1 MLRTASAGNKNPVGA
16 VFLLFLDVWRVCGVA
31 AAGLLHGTL
40 DSVFCIFPVGVFELV
55 VEFLLEPFHIT
66 GDPFK
71 ILDHLREEDLPKPGL
86 VFFVQVAFSTGEQ
99 VSEMGQT
106 EGLAI
111 FQKLHEFIFIPFEE
125 LEKGGEVPL
134 VGGLDLL
141 TDIAALVLHPD
152 PGADVVCLGL
162 RVGNRF
168 FQAAQKGGLVAGAV
182 VLHLLLEILCELFQV
197 GFQDQ
202 GAAQAVAIEKH
213 FLVMILAEACFIGL
227 EADIVLHIGSTGSQ
241 GEIDGVLLQR
251 ALDEAEGAL
260 VLFTESVHERNRVK
274 LFFHICKPPG
284 EIFLRERAGLVSE
297 QSRVPQKM

>member
-1 MLRTASAGNKNPVGA
+1 MLRTASAGNKNPVDA
-16 VFLLFLDVWRVCGVA
+16 VFLLLLDVWRVCGVA

-71 ILDHLREEDLPKPGL
+71 ILDHLGEEDFAEAGL
-86 VFFVQVAFSTGEQ
+86 VFFVQVAFCTGEQ

-106 EGLAI
+106 EALAI

-125 LEKGGEVPL
+125 LKEGGKITL

-152 PGADVVCLGL
+152 PGADVICFRFRIGS
-162 RVGNRF
+162 GF
-168 FQAAQKGGLVAGAV
+168 FQATKKRRLLTGGVMI
-182 VLHLLLEILCELFQV
+182 HLFLKVFCELFQV
-197 GFQDQ
+197 RFQDQ

-241 GEIDGVLLQR
+241 GEIDGVLLQG
-251 ALDEAEGAL
+251 ALDEAEGAF
-260 VLFTESVHERNRVK
+260 VLFTESVHERDGVK

-284 EIFLRERAGLVSE
+284 LIDRILKKL
-297 QSRVPQKM
+297 

>member
-86 VFFVQVAFSTGEQ
+86 VFFVQVAFCTGEQ

-106 EGLAI
+106 EALAI

-125 LEKGGEVPL
+125 LKEGGKITL

-152 PGADVVCLGL
+152 PGADVICF
-162 RVGNRF
+162 RFRIGNRF

-241 GEIDGVLLQR
+241 GEIDGVLLQG

-260 VLFTESVHERNRVK
+260 VLFTESVHERDGVK

-284 EIFLRERAGLVSE
+284 LIDRILKKL
-297 QSRVPQKM
+297 